1 MTSANFKAK
10 AGLFPSK
17 PGIYRYF
24 EFLMAKYPIYNQGH
38 KFKSAINAATIPSSD
53 LGKRPIMI
61 EKIQHLSDSAVLP
74 SNRSFGLLFTVVF
87 LIIAAYTGFGGYST
101 QWVNI
106 WLIVAGIFLA
116 FTLLFPVVLTPLN
129 KMWFALGLL
138 LGKVVSPVV
147 LGILFFVVITPV
159 AIVTRLFGRD
169 ALLLKK
175 RAVSSYWIDR
185 DPAGPKP
192 ESFKDQF

>member
-1 MTSANFKAK
+1 
-10 AGLFPSK
+10 
-17 PGIYRYF
+17 
-24 EFLMAKYPIYNQGH
+24 
-38 KFKSAINAATIPSSD
+38 
-53 LGKRPIMI
+53 MI
-61 EKIQHLSDSAVLP
+61 EKIQPLSDSAKLA
-74 SNRSFGLLFTVVF
+74 SNRSFGLLFTVV
-87 LIIAAYTGFGGYST
+87 L
-101 QWVNI
+101 
-106 WLIVAGIFLA
+106 LIVAGYSWAQDYSGQWIQIWLAVSGIFFA
-116 FTLLFPVVLTPLN
+116 VALLFPVALTPLN

-147 LGILFFVVITPV
+147 LGVLFFVVITPV
-159 AIVTRLFGRD
+159 AIGTRLFGRD